1 MKKYKEEY
9 DKQVENSATQIN
21 YNEKM
26 RKHTK
31 KTPPKGF
38 IAQAVRILTS
48 IFWIWRERV
57 NLMGAGS
64 RGWVWWEREQRNG
77 RQDSTV
83 PIRNVN
89 AQEGQSSSSSVPIL
103 PADSCPEG
111 SELKKDASFL
121 DDLGKW
127 LLIHF
132 IQNRFIFYHL

>member
-1 MKKYKEEY
+1 MINKLRIQQHKLTIMKKW
-9 DKQVENSATQIN
+9 ENIQ
-21 YNEKM
+21 
-26 RKHTK
+26 K
-31 KTPPKGF
+31 KTPQKGF
-38 IAQAVRILTS
+38 IARAVKILRS
-48 IFWIWRERV
+48 IFWIWRGRV
-57 NLMGAGS
+57 NLVGAGS

-77 RQDSTV
+77 RQDSTLPV
-83 PIRNVN
+83 RNVN

-111 SELKKDASFL
+111 SELKKDASLL